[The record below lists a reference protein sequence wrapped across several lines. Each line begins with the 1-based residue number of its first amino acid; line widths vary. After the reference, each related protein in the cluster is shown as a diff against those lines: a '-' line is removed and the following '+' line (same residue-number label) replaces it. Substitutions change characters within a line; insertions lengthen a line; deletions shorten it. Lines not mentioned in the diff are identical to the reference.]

1 MTLYYLVGM
10 RRLYKRQSRISIK
23 GVAVM
28 TIKENIPTKKAV
40 LKMKKLNPIYD
51 YNSRFCVNS
60 FIVNCQL

>member
-1 MTLYYLVGM
+1 
-10 RRLYKRQSRISIK
+10 
-23 GVAVM
+23 M

-51 YNSRFCVNS
+51 YHSRFCVNS